1 MHIYKSYPGQFDTQ
15 FSFTFLLLI
24 YVICLVRLVAGGL
37 VLLVLFVLVEPRPS
51 NHPKIH
57 MNAHMV

>member
-1 MHIYKSYPGQFDTQ
+1 MHIYTSYPGQFDIL
-15 FSFTFLLLI
+15 FSFTFLLLV
-24 YVICLVRLVAGGL
+24 YVLCLVRLVAGGL
-37 VLLVLFVLVEPRPS
+37 VLLVLLVLVEPRPS